1 MICHTGKN
9 KMVTMKKRVALA
21 TLLACCPLEQEI
33 TTSRAGARERALA
46 KETPSSLLAKKAAK
60 ELPLSVDAM
69 MITIMNMD
77 TIMSMTHTFG
87 WPLPTQK

>member
-33 TTSRAGARERALA
+33 TTSRAGADEG
-46 KETPSSLLAKKAAK
+46 
-60 ELPLSVDAM
+60 
-69 MITIMNMD
+69 I
-77 TIMSMTHTFG
+77 
-87 WPLPTQK
+87 